1 LPTAK
6 PYATGEKNLV
16 SARISYKKNWCHTSA
31 CIVGKC
37 EWHEIYAIGLKVK
50 ALLCCLQLRS
60 GSESGLARMNPML
73 DFAAATFLMSSE
85 TNEAIQ
91 RCFTIIDK
99 HEHSRCELLHSV
111 GPWQLRNACRCA
123 HQPAELITKRYLD
136 KVMLQ
141 NRKLCLPSIQT
152 SVGIIRSNL

>member
-91 RCFTIIDK
+91 RCFTISTNTSI
-99 HEHSRCELLHSV
+99 HVVSFCTAWVHGNSE
-111 GPWQLRNACRCA
+111 
-123 HQPAELITKRYLD
+123 
-136 KVMLQ
+136 MLADVHTS
-141 NRKLCLPSIQT
+141 LPS
-152 SVGIIRSNL
+152 